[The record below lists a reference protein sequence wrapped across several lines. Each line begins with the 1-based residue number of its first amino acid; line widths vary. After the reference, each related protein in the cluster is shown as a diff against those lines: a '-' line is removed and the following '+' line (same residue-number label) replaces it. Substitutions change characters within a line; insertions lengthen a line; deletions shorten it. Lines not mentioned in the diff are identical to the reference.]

1 MNIMLSNVK
10 VRLKSLIRKCLP
22 MLQMDTVTRVSLDAQ
37 LIPVFNDLN
46 TGVVLDVGSKHSPYR
61 SHIKCE
67 KYTRFDIDES
77 SNPDIC
83 GDLHDTKI
91 PDNSYDCV
99 IATEVLEHLYD
110 PQKAMEE
117 IRRILKP
124 GGCCILSTRFLYV
137 YHPGPHDYY
146 RFTWDSLAHICR
158 DFTKVDIRHHGNL
171 IIFLWQLLN
180 DQLITA
186 IACNLLN
193 PILGRVHFKKTRYP
207 SGFVLI
213 AHK

>member
-1 MNIMLSNVK
+1 MNIMLSNLK
-10 VRLKSLIRKCLP
+10 ERLKSLVRKCLP

-46 TGVVLDVGSKHSPYR
+46 TGIVLDVGSKHSPYR
-61 SHIKCE
+61 SQIKCD
-67 KYTRFDIDES
+67 KYVRFDIDES

-124 GGCCILSTRFLYV
+124 G
-137 YHPGPHDYY
+137 
-146 RFTWDSLAHICR
+146 
-158 DFTKVDIRHHGNL
+158 
-171 IIFLWQLLN
+171 
-180 DQLITA
+180 
-186 IACNLLN
+186 
-193 PILGRVHFKKTRYP
+193 
-207 SGFVLI
+207 
-213 AHK
+213 